1 MSTIKREV
9 LSIPIKRF
17 IDDYI
22 YRIDIDA
29 DYQREKIWSKRNQEE
44 LLDSIIHN
52 IDIPKIYLA
61 KVRDDEQF
69 DYECIDGKQRMTAL
83 LGFFKP
89 EDGEDNPLRVGV
101 TGEMYT
107 YRQLKDEHPKQ
118 AAKIENFELTFV
130 IYHGIDNEEFLRLI
144 FRRLQLGVRLNS
156 GETLKAHLGTIRD
169 FIFKE
174 IGNNGP
180 FFRYTKLSDK
190 RSSRPFTLAQI
201 CINSFERSENGT
213 FCRARL
219 SDLEEFFKDHASLEK
234 DDEKLHRIK
243 EVLTIMDKAFRE
255 QAEAISSRAAAVSA
269 YLFVE
274 GLYIKKK
281 TDLIPQFVKFYFK
294 LLDEIKKDM
303 ESLRKYEIPRN
314 STVLEKFQKY
324 ILQAS
329 VEPYSIRERDEF
341 LKTAF
346 KHYLNSKTQ
355 GEIIQ
360 NMSDF
365 NRGAKKQ

>member
-1 MSTIKREV
+1 
-9 LSIPIKRF
+9 
-17 IDDYI
+17 
-22 YRIDIDA
+22 
-29 DYQREKIWSKRNQEE
+29 
-44 LLDSIIHN
+44 
-52 IDIPKIYLA
+52 
-61 KVRDDEQF
+61 
-69 DYECIDGKQRMTAL
+69 
-83 LGFFKP
+83 
-89 EDGEDNPLRVGV
+89 
-101 TGEMYT
+101 
-107 YRQLKDEHPKQ
+107 
-118 AAKIENFELTFV
+118 
-130 IYHGIDNEEFLRLI
+130 
-144 FRRLQLGVRLNS
+144 
-156 GETLKAHLGTIRD
+156 
-169 FIFKE
+169 
-174 IGNNGP
+174 
-180 FFRYTKLSDK
+180 
-190 RSSRPFTLAQI
+190 
-201 CINSFERSENGT
+201 
-213 FCRARL
+213 
-219 SDLEEFFKDHASLEK
+219 
-234 DDEKLHRIK
+234 
-243 EVLTIMDKAFRE
+243 MDKSFGE
-255 QAEAISSRAAAVSA
+255 QAEAISSRAVAVSA

-281 TDLIPQFVKFYFK
+281 TDLIQQFVKFYSK